1 MVPEVPVCPQTS
13 ASSTEGRRLGRLGQL
28 ELLLEDVWRGDQE
41 VSERVRQ
48 SPAK

>member
-1 MVPEVPVCPQTS
+1 MVPEVPVCPQTPV
-13 ASSTEGRRLGRLGQL
+13 SSTPRRRLGRLGQL